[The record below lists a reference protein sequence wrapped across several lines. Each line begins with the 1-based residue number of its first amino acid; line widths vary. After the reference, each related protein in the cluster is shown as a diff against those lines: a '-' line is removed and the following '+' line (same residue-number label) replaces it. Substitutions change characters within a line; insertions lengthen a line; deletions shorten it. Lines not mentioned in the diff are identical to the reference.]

1 MLDIVIG
8 YDTEVPLLAYTATH
22 SILEHSSMPVKFHYL
37 NKNNMKHL
45 WKRPRGEHDSTEFS
59 NSRFLVPYLYN
70 YRGWTLFVDCDVI
83 FKTDVNELFSLC
95 DNRYAVMCVKHNQ
108 VINSNKKFLNRPQ
121 SSYNFKNWSSLMLF
135 NNKKCKALTLDYV
148 NKAPGLDL
156 HQFKWLDD
164 LDLIGSLPL
173 SWNYLVDN
181 ENQTKDSPNMI
192 HYTNGSPCFKETQV
206 CEYSLD
212 WFDTFNSMHQLPHN

>member
-1 MLDIVIG
+1 
-8 YDTEVPLLAYTATH
+8 
-22 SILEHSSMPVKFHYL
+22 
-37 NKNNMKHL
+37 
-45 WKRPRGEHDSTEFS
+45 
-59 NSRFLVPYLYN
+59 
-70 YRGWTLFVDCDVI
+70 
-83 FKTDVNELFSLC
+83 
-95 DNRYAVMCVKHNQ
+95 
-108 VINSNKKFLNRPQ
+108 
-121 SSYNFKNWSSLMLF
+121 MLF